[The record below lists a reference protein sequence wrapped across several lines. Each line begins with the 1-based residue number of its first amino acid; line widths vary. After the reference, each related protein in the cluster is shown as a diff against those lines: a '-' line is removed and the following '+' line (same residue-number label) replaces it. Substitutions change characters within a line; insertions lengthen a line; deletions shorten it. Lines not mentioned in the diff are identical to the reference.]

1 MNIKQFSESGFYRIV
16 LQGELNRVWF
26 ERLGSMRIL
35 QKGLKDKAGNP
46 VTVLEGPVMDQA
58 ELSGILN
65 TLNDLHLLL
74 LSVKC
79 LDKTYN
85 SSEH

>member
-16 LQGELNRVWF
+16 LQGKLNHVWSG
-26 ERLGSMRIL
+26 RLGSMRIL
-35 QKGLKDKAGNP
+35 EQDQKDKAGNP

-65 TLNDLHLLL
+65 TIYDLHLLL

-79 LDKTYN
+79 LDKKNN